1 MSWVL
6 YRLVFG
12 LVTLATRSGHA
23 KDVEIIVLRHQVA
36 VLRRQ
41 IDRPEITERDRGL
54 IGAIA
59 AVLPRPRREGWL
71 VTPDTLLRWHRRR
84 IARHWTHPHRRPGRP
99 STADQLRSLAVRM
112 ARENPTWGYRRIHG
126 ELRRLGHTIGAS
138 TVWQILKD
146 AGIDPAPTRTSTTWS
161 QLLRSQAAIA
171 CDFATVDTVGLRRFY
186 VLFFIDTVTR
196 EVIFGGI
203 TANPTAAWTV
213 QAARNL
219 FLAHGDRLAGAKA
232 LVRDRASQFTRSFDA
247 VFHSEGMKVLATPVR
262 APVANSFAER
272 WIQSL
277 RRELLDRTL
286 VWNQRQLQRLI
297 TDYIH
302 HYNDH
307 RPHRALEQRPPNPP
321 QPRETF
327 AAPAGGNVYRIQ
339 RCNGLINEYKD
350 AA

>member
-12 LVTLATRSGHA
+12 LTALVARSGRD
-23 KDVEIIVLRHQVA
+23 KDLEILVLRHQVA

-41 IDRPEITERDRGL
+41 IDRPNLTDRDRGL
-54 IGAIA
+54 LGAVA
-59 AVLPRPRREGWL
+59 AVLPRWRREGWL

-84 IARHWTHPHRRPGRP
+84 IARHWTYEHRRPGRP
-99 STADQLRSLAVRM
+99 RTATHIRKLAVRM

-146 AGIDPAPTRTSTTWS
+146 HGIDPSPTRTSTTWS

-171 CDFATVDTVGLRRFY
+171 CDFAPVDTVLLRRFY

-196 EVIFGGI
+196 EVFYGGI
-203 TANPTAAWTV
+203 TAHPTAAC
-213 QAARNL
+213 NL
-219 FLAHGDRLAGAKA
+219 FLAHGERLAGART
-232 LVRDRASQFTRSFDA
+232 LVRDRGSQFTASFDA
-247 VFHSEGMKVLATPVR
+247 VFRSEGMKVLQTPVR

-272 WIQSL
+272 WIRSL

-286 VWNQRQLQRLI
+286 VWNQRQLHRLI
-297 TDYIH
+297 TDYID
-302 HYNDH
+302 HYNQH
-307 RPHRALEQRPPNPP
+307 RPHRSLEQRPP
-321 QPRETF
+321 
-327 AAPAGGNVYRIQ
+327 AAPADPDDAPSATPSNIVRLP
-339 RCNGLINEYKD
+339 RCDGLINEYRN